1 MAFSGTIDGPFLM
14 RQYLGLTSSVDSQN
28 GADAP
33 LQFSKRNIITGAT
46 TLTANLSGS
55 LCLWNTAAGYTFTL
69 PAPAPGLWFEFL
81 CSITNTSVA
90 CKIVTGTPASQFLL
104 GTVHTA
110 VVATTPSST
119 AGPKAFAFD
128 GTTHVACTMGGSD
141 TTAGGVV
148 GTRIRVEGISSTVWA
163 ITGNIIGS
171 GTIVTPA
178 ATS

>member
-1 MAFSGTIDGPFLM
+1 MAFSGTIDGPYLA
-14 RQYLGLTSSVDSQN
+14 RQYLGIVSPGDSLA

-46 TLTANLSGS
+46 ALTANQSGS

-69 PAPAPGLWFEFL
+69 PAPIPGIWFEFL

-90 CKIVTGTPASQFLL
+90 CKVITATPASQFII
-104 GTVHTA
+104 GTVHTL
-110 VVATTPSST
+110 VVATTPSAT
-119 AGPKAFAFD
+119 AGPKGFAFD
-128 GTTHVACTMGGSD
+128 GSSHVACTMGGSD

-148 GTRIRVEGISSTVWA
+148 GTRIRLEGISTTLWA
-163 ITGNIIGS
+163 ISGTIIGA